1 MQWWFLNGEQVG
13 KTENGETFSYLLEK
27 RGKYQL
33 SVLDLSGQTNMVNF
47 IFR

>member
-1 MQWWFLNGEQVG
+1 MNGEQVG